1 MEQIQTQKHEKLPK
15 EKENLVLNNLN
26 LVHFVLKKTF
36 HMNPYQI
43 DYDDYY
49 QEGCIGLILSAMRF
63 DESKGFKFSTYAYRM
78 ICGCIQRYKRDRQ
91 NFVRLPRDKYTLI
104 MKIVQLS
111 AQGYTITEIEEITGY
126 AGNDIQY
133 ALSLS
138 NLDSLDRTI
147 IDDSNYDIALLDT
160 VSNSTDEYM
169 EMLSEEHI
177 FECITKVTEMLS
189 HDLYKN
195 IWEEWIWALYYG
207 EKLNQTYFSMKY
219 RISQSQVS
227 RILRNCKKLF
237 VKILTS

>member
-1 MEQIQTQKHEKLPK
+1 MSQVQQEKLPK
-15 EKENLVLNNLN
+15 ERESLVIDNLN

-36 HMNPYQI
+36 HMSHYQTE
-43 DYDDYY
+43 YDDYY
-49 QEGCIGLILSAMRF
+49 QEGCIGLILSAMGF

-78 ICGCIQRYKRDRQ
+78 ICGCIQKYKRDRQ

-104 MKIVQLS
+104 MKVIQLS
-111 AQGYTITEIEEITGY
+111 AQGFTMSEIEEVTGY
-126 AGNDIQY
+126 SGKDIQY

-147 IDDSNYDIALLDT
+147 IDDSNHDITLSDT
-160 VSNSTDEYM
+160 ASNSTDEYA

-177 FECITKVTEMLS
+177 FECIPKVTEMLS
-189 HDLYKN
+189 YDLYKN

-219 RISQSQVS
+219 GISQAQVS

-237 VKILTS
+237 VKVLTK

>member
-1 MEQIQTQKHEKLPK
+1 MSQVQQEKLPK
-15 EKENLVLNNLN
+15 ERESLVTDNLN

-36 HMNPYQI
+36 HMSPYQTE
-43 DYDDYY
+43 YDDYY

-104 MKIVQLS
+104 MKVIQLS
-111 AQGYTITEIEEITGY
+111 AQGFTMSEIEEVTGY
-126 AGNDIQY
+126 SGKDIQY
-133 ALSLS
+133 ALSMS

-147 IDDSNYDIALLDT
+147 IDDSNHDITLSDT
-160 VSNSTDEYM
+160 ASNSTDEYA
-169 EMLSEEHI
+169 EMLSEEHV
-177 FECITKVTEMLS
+177 FECIPKVTKMLS
-189 HDLYKN
+189 YDLYKN

-219 RISQSQVS
+219 GISQAQVS

-237 VKILTS
+237 VKVLTT

>member
-1 MEQIQTQKHEKLPK
+1 MSQVQQEKLPK
-15 EKENLVLNNLN
+15 ERESLVTDNLN

-36 HMNPYQI
+36 HMSPYQTE
-43 DYDDYY
+43 YDDYY

-104 MKIVQLS
+104 MKVIQLS
-111 AQGYTITEIEEITGY
+111 AQGFTMSEIEEVTGY
-126 AGNDIQY
+126 SGKDIQR
-133 ALSLS
+133 ALSMS

-147 IDDSNYDIALLDT
+147 IDDSNHDITLSDT
-160 VSNSTDEYM
+160 ASNSTDEYA

-177 FECITKVTEMLS
+177 FECIPKVTEMLS
-189 HDLYKN
+189 YDLYKN

-219 RISQSQVS
+219 GISQAQVS

-237 VKILTS
+237 VKVLTT